1 MLLKNCSNSACDGV
15 RPSFHRFPTMSSTD
29 AVRSIGI
36 PLGFYSRVSAVAVP
50 FARSVPSRDVA
61 RARADP
67 ETVPL
72 KRRARALGISRAG
85 CAGATRV
92 VRRRVRARRP
102 DKAGC
107 AGIDLLTDCTA
118 RFARTL
124 VQLLRVG
131 AATTRRRE
139 LTGTA
144 W

>member
-85 CAGATRV
+85 VRGRDACCAAARPRATPGIKRSDVLAWKVAV
-92 VRRRVRARRP
+92 VR
-102 DKAGC
+102 G
-107 AGIDLLTDCTA
+107 
-118 RFARTL
+118 
-124 VQLLRVG
+124 
-131 AATTRRRE
+131 
-139 LTGTA
+139 
-144 W
+144 